1 MSLDKEDIIELQG
14 ILDDRYV
21 LQRDCDD
28 TQKGVS
34 NKFANDDKRLELVT
48 KDIDLFKKLA
58 WLLVTA
64 TTGQLVVMLFDL
76 VKGF

>member
-1 MSLDKEDIIELQG
+1 MSLDKEDIIELQS

-21 LQRDCDD
+21 LQRDCDE
-28 TQKGVS
+28 TQKSVS
-34 NKFANDDKRLELVT
+34 SKFANDDKRLELIV
-48 KDIDLFKKLA
+48 KDVSLFKKLA